1 MTFTVENLEF
11 FLLVVVR
18 LAAFIYSAPIF
29 SITRIPSKVKVGLAV
44 FLGVLVY
51 YMVPAGL
58 PETAGLGLISYSI
71 LILQESIVGLILG
84 FITNA
89 CLYIVNFSG
98 RVIDMELG
106 LSMSNMMDPSTRLQT
121 SITGSYYTQM
131 VSIMFLVSN
140 MHYYVVK
147 AIIDSFV
154 YAPVGRAIIHRT
166 LYEIMQTFIVDF
178 FLIGFRIVLPVFAV
192 TLVVNIVLGVL
203 TKIAP
208 QMNMFV
214 VGMQLKVFVGLFVL
228 LIIVGT
234 LPTVSNY
241 IFDEMREY
249 LGIMMRAITPG
260 S

>member
-29 SITRIPSKVKVGLAV
+29 SITRIPAKVKVGLAV
-44 FLGVLVY
+44 FFGVLVY
-51 YMVPAGL
+51 YMVPAEL
-58 PETAGLGLISYSI
+58 PETTGMISYAI
-71 LILQESIVGLILG
+71 LILQESIVGLLLG

-98 RVIDMELG
+98 RIIDMEIG
-106 LSMSNMMDPSTRLQT
+106 LSMANMMDPSTRLQT

-131 VSIMFLVSN
+131 ISILFLVSN
-140 MHYYVVK
+140 MHYYIVK
-147 AIIDSFV
+147 AIIDSFK
-154 YAPVGRAIIHRT
+154 YAPVGKAILHRT
-166 LYEIMQTFIVDF
+166 LYEILQTFIVDF
-178 FLIGFRIVLPVFAV
+178 FVIGFRIVLPVFAV
-192 TLVVNIVLGVL
+192 MLVVNIVLGML

-214 VGMQLKVFVGLFVL
+214 VGMQLKVFAGLIVL

-234 LPTVSNY
+234 LPMVADY

-249 LGIMMRAITPG
+249 LGIMMRAITPD